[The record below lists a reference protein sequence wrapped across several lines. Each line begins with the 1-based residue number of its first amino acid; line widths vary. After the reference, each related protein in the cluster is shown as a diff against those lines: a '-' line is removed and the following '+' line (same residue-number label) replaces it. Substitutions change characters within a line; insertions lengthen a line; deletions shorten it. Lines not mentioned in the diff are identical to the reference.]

1 MHEMKKSP
9 SSKNIFYN
17 DNIDSHDLIAIVI
30 VVVLVVDWDDI
41 KNVEENCGLGHYLL
55 VGSSS
60 WLQLEYE
67 VVICDTSGV
76 FSKKTTLIIVSK
88 TIPMIKSKF

>member
-1 MHEMKKSP
+1 MYCMLSQGRGMLQVKKSP

-17 DNIDSHDLIAIVI
+17 DDIDIHDLIAIVI
-30 VVVLVVDWDDI
+30 VVVFVVDSDDI

-76 FSKKTTLIIVSK
+76 FSKKQY
-88 TIPMIKSKF
+88 

>member
-1 MHEMKKSP
+1 M
-9 SSKNIFYN
+9 
-17 DNIDSHDLIAIVI
+17 D
-30 VVVLVVDWDDI
+30 
-41 KNVEENCGLGHYLL
+41 YLL

-76 FSKKTTLIIVSK
+76 FSKKNTDDQSISINNTDDSIKKTILMVVSK
-88 TIPMIKSKF
+88 KQY